1 MENSSVFGPVSIQ
14 ASGLEVLIALLEEEV
29 VFDQLLSLGVCEAL
43 EWVVG
48 SPEVSLEEAEA
59 FLCVLFDHLSLEGAD
74 ESA

>member
-43 EWVVG
+43 E
-48 SPEVSLEEAEA
+48 
-59 FLCVLFDHLSLEGAD
+59 
-74 ESA
+74 